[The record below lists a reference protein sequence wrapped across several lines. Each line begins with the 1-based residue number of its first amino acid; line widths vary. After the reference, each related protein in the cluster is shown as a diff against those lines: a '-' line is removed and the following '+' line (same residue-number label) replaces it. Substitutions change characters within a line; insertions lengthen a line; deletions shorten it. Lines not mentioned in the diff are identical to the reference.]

1 MREHEV
7 DRALTAEAVA
17 ATRESGQRLPT
28 EVAADLGRRFGH
40 DFGDVAV
47 HADPQAARTAQRLR
61 AQAFTVG
68 RHIVFG
74 ADRYDPE
81 SVPGR
86 QLLTHE
92 AAHVVQS
99 GPGQPLG
106 LSRPG
111 QAAELQAEAAAAGM
125 APALAPAPALV
136 HRAVVND
143 ATGNPVSFEFRAGV
157 ELRLAF
163 MQLAK
168 DLLGGGVLHSS
179 GLRALRANALNAHGT
194 VDDHERMFM
203 AGLTVAANATTLAA
217 TALNATAS
225 VTFPLATITPNIA
238 TVEDLGRETVPAT
251 VTAPMARA
259 RAALA
264 SMEVGQVIAELS
276 AADVAARREILSR
289 AGSYKDT
296 AADVIDWAAAHR
308 VSVPDVLTAML
319 AAASDNSPGD
329 RVLAAMVY
337 AIAQAAG
344 MPEAGDV
351 LAGRIK
357 VDALIPAAFASLPG
371 AATMV
376 AFYATVAQASGAKG
390 DTIYVQTTLDIYDLS
405 DRSNVVHELTHA
417 HDDRAAAGATV
428 TFTDT
433 DQLESR
439 AYRAQGRYLLTE
451 LAATTTTDRPAI
463 LSTLAGR
470 VGALALWGM
479 LIETLSDRTRFEPL
493 VAGLAAATTP
503 PVPAAT
509 VAALLNR
516 GRTALETQ
524 LLAQITTAYR
534 LTAGQRSPVDGLA
547 GESLV
552 SWIFRL

>member
-1 MREHEV
+1 MREHEAQ
-7 DRALTAEAVA
+7 RALTAEAVA
-17 ATRESGQRLPT
+17 ATRDAGQRLPT
-28 EVAADLGRRFGH
+28 DVAADLGRRFSH

-47 HADPQAARTAQRLR
+47 HADPQAARAAQRLR

-74 ADRYDPE
+74 AGRYDPQ

-86 QLLTHE
+86 QLLVHE

-99 GPGQPLG
+99 VPRQPVG
-106 LSRPG
+106 LSQPG
-111 QAAELQAEAAAAGM
+111 QAAEVQAVAAASGM
-125 APALAPAPALV
+125 TPALTVAPALV

-143 ATGNPVSFEFRAGV
+143 ALGNPVSFEFRAGV
-157 ELRLAF
+157 ELRLSF

-168 DLLGGGVLHSS
+168 NLLGGGVLHTR
-179 GLRALRANALNAHGT
+179 GLRALRADALNSHGT

-217 TALNATAS
+217 TPLNATAS
-225 VTFPLATITPNIA
+225 VTFPLATITPNMV

-264 SMEVGQVIAELS
+264 SLEVGQVIAELS
-276 AADVAARREILSR
+276 TADAAARREIVSR
-289 AGSYKDT
+289 AGSYRDT
-296 AADVIDWAAAHR
+296 AEDVIDWAADHR

-319 AAASDNSPGD
+319 AAASDSSPGD

-337 AIAQAAG
+337 TIAQAAG
-344 MPEAGDV
+344 MPEAGEV

-357 VDALIPAAFASLPG
+357 VDALIPSAFASLPG

-433 DQLESR
+433 GQLEAR

-451 LAATTTTDRPAI
+451 LAATSTTDRPAI

-470 VGALALWGM
+470 IGALALWGM
-479 LIETLSDRTRFEPL
+479 LVETLSDRTRFEPL
-493 VAGLAAATTP
+493 VAGLAAAGSP

-534 LTAGQRSPVDGLA
+534 LTAGQQSPVDGLA
-547 GESLV
+547 GASLV
-552 SWIFRL
+552 NWIFRL